1 MSLIPRLGRCLG
13 GGHGNPSSS
22 LTWRIPWTEEPVRL
36 QYIGSQRD
44 TTEVTEHAHTRVYS
58 FSEIEMIHNG
68 FHKNKL
74 CFLENLK
81 TLKVFEQYLK
91 SDSILQNELDAKKR
105 ERLMVWT

>member
-1 MSLIPRLGRCLG
+1 M
-13 GGHGNPSSS
+13 
-22 LTWRIPWTEEPVRL
+22 
-36 QYIGSQRD
+36 
-44 TTEVTEHAHTRVYS
+44 TEHAHTRVYF
-58 FSEIEMIHNG
+58 FSEIEMIHSG

-74 CFLENLK
+74 CFSENLK